1 MKCGGDITNS
11 DAKCVAKRKVIRSH
25 LYPEEKQ
32 KRKTKN
38 KNKNKNK
45 NKKQKAKTKNA
56 KRKTKT
62 QNEKRKCKTETLYKT
77 SVTFQFRM
85 YRSREGPKKVTRG
98 P

>member
-1 MKCGGDITNS
+1 MKC

-25 LYPEEKQ
+25 LYPEK
-32 KRKTKN
+32 KTKN
-38 KNKNKNK
+38 KNAKRKTKKK

-62 QNEKRKCKTETLYKT
+62 QNEKRKCKTETMYKT